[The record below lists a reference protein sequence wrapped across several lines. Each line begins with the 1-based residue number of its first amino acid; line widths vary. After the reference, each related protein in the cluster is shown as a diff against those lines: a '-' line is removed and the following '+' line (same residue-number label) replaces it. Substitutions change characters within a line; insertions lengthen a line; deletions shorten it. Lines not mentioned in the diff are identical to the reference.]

1 MTVNKGS
8 VTFHQ
13 FLPFLNMKQIFL
25 LNGKI
30 DDSCL
35 SSLSSCR
42 LIHALGPSRS
52 VLFFFSLIQFD
63 RSVGFCSLPIFTES
77 PNVRK
82 IPNVERFF
90 VVSVSPGKE
99 LAKWSINLLYETRR
113 LQVKKVCKCSRWMK
127 IK

>member
-1 MTVNKGS
+1 MPVARVQTRQLITSQLYVTHLQALTADMTVNKGS

-42 LIHALGPSRS
+42 LIHALGSSRS
-52 VLFFFSLIQFD
+52 VFSH
-63 RSVGFCSLPIFTES
+63 
-77 PNVRK
+77 
-82 IPNVERFF
+82 
-90 VVSVSPGKE
+90 
-99 LAKWSINLLYETRR
+99 
-113 LQVKKVCKCSRWMK
+113 
-127 IK
+127 